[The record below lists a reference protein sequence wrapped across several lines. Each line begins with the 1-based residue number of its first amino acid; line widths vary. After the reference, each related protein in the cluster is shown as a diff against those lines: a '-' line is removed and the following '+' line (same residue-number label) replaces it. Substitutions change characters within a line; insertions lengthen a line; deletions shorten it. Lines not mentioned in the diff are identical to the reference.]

1 MAPSC
6 GINRKHISYRY
17 NRQLSGILLIK
28 CQSLTGFAKLL
39 VTTNFKFEKT
49 FVGQKY

>member
-6 GINRKHISYRY
+6 GINRK
-17 NRQLSGILLIK
+17 LSGILLIK

-39 VTTNFKFEKT
+39 VTTNFKFENGLSAKKINT
-49 FVGQKY
+49 LLMQ

>member
-6 GINRKHISYRY
+6 GINRKH
-17 NRQLSGILLIK
+17 NRELPGILLIK

-39 VTTNFKFEKT
+39 VTTNFKLENK
-49 FVGQKY
+49 KD